1 MAVRKVELAA
11 GITVFA
17 DEPLE
22 TREVIRH
29 YAKIG
34 VDQIKLSMSG
44 EEIT

>member
-1 MAVRKVELAA
+1 MAVREGELAA

-17 DEPLE
+17 GGPLE

-29 YAKIG
+29 YAKIS

-44 EEIT
+44 EEIA